1 MDTKLKGDIAEQACI
16 LSAMQ
21 KGWSVLRPIGDRL
34 PYDLVIDINGVLV
47 KVQVKSAWKRREMF
61 YVDTRRTQT
70 NRRQMKRSV
79 YSTSDFDFACVYIEE
94 KNVFYI
100 FPVAD
105 FVKYGSEIT
114 LSESQT
120 RQRKPS
126 STIFREAWECMS
138 AWAARRVSDVSESV
152 KFGEAANGG
161 NPEPSLVKAR
171 KV

>member
-1 MDTKLKGDIAEQACI
+1 
-16 LSAMQ
+16 
-21 KGWSVLRPIGDRL
+21 
-34 PYDLVIDINGVLV
+34 
-47 KVQVKSAWKRREMF
+47 MF

-79 YSTSDFDFACVYIEE
+79 YEANDFNFACVYIEE
-94 KNVFYI
+94 KHVFYI
-100 FPVAD
+100 FPIAE

-126 STIFREAWECMS
+126 STQFREAWECMS
-138 AWAARRVSDVSESV
+138 AWAARCASSVSESV

-161 NPEPSLVKAR
+161 NPEPSLVKTR